1 MGCSI
6 LQRVAQIILT
16 EWTNYGLLRHAT
28 LEVLRDDNERRGVVR
43 EITAAQ
49 ATSRSGRARFVV
61 PES

>member
-28 LEVLRDDNERRGVVR
+28 LEVLHPENEPRGVVR
-43 EITAAQ
+43 EINST
-49 ATSRSGRARFVV
+49 
-61 PES
+61 

>member
-28 LEVLRDDNERRGVVR
+28 LEVLRDENEPRGVVR
-43 EITAAQ
+43 EITAA
-49 ATSRSGRARFVV
+49 
-61 PES
+61 